1 MALKDEMPQTA
12 AWIAELRAVFGATP
26 EDLAAFNRQIKAGF
40 EGQPTFWA
48 RENGRE
54 VGTKDHRQGVML
66 TLPLKID
73 QRPDLAGKRGR

>member
-26 EDLAAFNRQIKAGF
+26 EDLAAFNRQIKAGI

-54 VGTKDHRQGVML
+54 VGTKDHRQGVMPI
-66 TLPLKID
+66 LPLKID

>member
-26 EDLAAFNRQIKAGF
+26 EDLAAFNRQIKAGI

-54 VGTKDHRQGVML
+54 VGTKDHRQGVMPI
-66 TLPLKID
+66 LPLKID
-73 QRPDLAGKRGR
+73 QAAGKRERRGA